1 MLLKSGLNL
10 LSKRPVPSFLSDFYV
25 SGAERNYILNY
36 YYRNSSSSPII
47 INLSHEFIEW
57 FRGFTD
63 AEGCFLIVKTGNT
76 FTFRF
81 IIKLH
86 VDDVNLL
93 NFIRNS
99 LGDIGNVTTEGS
111 VANYKVSSQKEIKL
125 IIEIFTKYYLNSSK
139 HLDFLAFRRAYELYT
154 SSNSKTPE
162 LAKEINMLKDS
173 MNKKRTNFDREKSHK
188 IYITENWLLGF
199 VEGDVEF

>member
-1 MLLKSGLNL
+1 MLLNRFLNNKKVFGGFVG
-10 LSKRPVPSFLSDFYV
+10 SYHHIY
-25 SGAERNYILNY
+25 A
-36 YYRNSSSSPII
+36 YRNFSFTSGNRINYTTTR
-47 INLSHEFIEW
+47 NLSHEFIEW

-99 LGDIGNVTTEGS
+99 LEGIGNVSTEGS

-125 IIEIFTKYYLNSSK
+125 IIEIFTKYSLNSSK
-139 HLDFLAFRRAYELYT
+139 HLDFLAFRRAYELYI

-162 LAKEINMLKDS
+162 LAKEINMLKIVWIG
-173 MNKKRTNFDREKSHK
+173 RELILSGKNHIK
-188 IYITENWLLGF
+188 YI
-199 VEGDVEF
+199 